1 MVMMSKWSFLIAILA
16 LCSCTSYQYSNKTTN
31 EIVTITSV
39 DYEDPLTLKSIV
51 AINNPTNETRGVI
64 STDMLVQGANLA
76 IQGVKYLI
84 DESKK
89 KYIAE
94 YVGSINNENFYV
106 KNSKN
111 GLLDPEGIQFKGF
124 TFERQF
130 KEKKGEPLKAIRA
143 TISLDESKIED
154 IYFNSKFYFKLDSIA
169 IDYAKVKLNAKKW
182 FLPWTWFIKNQT
194 TFNLDLDIAIT
205 ANWIDEQGTIHS
217 NVPFGQFY
225 LPLRNIPVNPNDAE
239 RSAYFSQLK
248 NTPIAGS
255 AYLIPRSVTFCRDA
269 RGKIEPC
276 YGRGDFNITVK
287 VRESSK
293 EGFVTK
299 LIQDNAD
306 ELIKNIKPSDLK
318 KIIK

>member
-1 MVMMSKWSFLIAILA
+1 MISKWPLICIVLA
-16 LCSCTSYQYSNKTTN
+16 LYSCTSYQYSNKTTN
-31 EIVTITSV
+31 ETVTITSV
-39 DYEDPLTLKSIV
+39 DYNDPLTLKSIV
-51 AINNPTNETRGVI
+51 AMNNPEQSSRGVI

-89 KYIAE
+89 NYIAE
-94 YVGSINNENFYV
+94 YVGSINNENFYE

-124 TFERQF
+124 TFERKF
-130 KEKKGEPLKAIRA
+130 KEKKGEPLKAVFV
-143 TISLDESKIED
+143 TVSLDENKLED

-182 FLPWTWFIKNQT
+182 FLPWTWFIKKQT
-194 TFNLDLDIAIT
+194 TFNLDLDIAIN
-205 ANWIDEQGTIHS
+205 ANWIDEQGLIHT
-217 NVPFGQFY
+217 NVPFGQFF
-225 LPLRNIPVNPNDAE
+225 LPLRNIPVNPNDTE
-239 RSAYFSQLK
+239 RSTYFNNLK

-255 AYLIPRSVTFCRDA
+255 AYLIPRSVTFCRDT

-276 YGRGDFNITVK
+276 FGRGDFNITVK

-299 LIQDNAD
+299 LIQENAD
-306 ELIKNIKPSDLK
+306 DIIKNLKPSDIK
-318 KIIK
+318 KMIK